1 MALDSLGFLRPIWG
15 FSMGYDQ
22 SKEKENPRGV
32 PAARERAS
40 INGPLEP
47 AHLAL
52 RLLRA
57 AVVPAEGW
65 RGGFDRVG
73 QEVFSVGRERTN
85 IEHISGFGK
94 KNVTLFRMTWEASG
108 PFREPVSARTRS
120 LRTGR
125 VPVPAPAGGT
135 GDFGIPREGL
145 QALLDQPGPIALLPT
160 APFGQRWF
168 GRIRLLAV
176 MCQKESRPVAIFCP
190 ASRIVNDAGAVVYV
204 SPAWAKPE

>member
-15 FSMGYDQ
+15 FSKGYDQ
-22 SKEKENPRGV
+22 SKEKESPRGV

-47 AHLAL
+47 AHLA

-57 AVVPAEGW
+57 AIPAEGW

-108 PFREPVSARTRS
+108 PFESPSAPE
-120 LRTGR
+120 L
-125 VPVPAPAGGT
+125 AP
-135 GDFGIPREGL
+135 
-145 QALLDQPGPIALLPT
+145 
-160 APFGQRWF
+160 
-168 GRIRLLAV
+168 
-176 MCQKESRPVAIFCP
+176 
-190 ASRIVNDAGAVVYV
+190 
-204 SPAWAKPE
+204 

>member
-15 FSMGYDQ
+15 FSKGYDQ
-22 SKEKENPRGV
+22 SKEKESPRGV

-47 AHLAL
+47 AHLA

-57 AVVPAEGW
+57 AIPAEGW

-94 KNVTLFRMTWEASG
+94 KNDTLFRMTWEASG
-108 PFREPVSARTRS
+108 PFESPSAPE
-120 LRTGR
+120 L
-125 VPVPAPAGGT
+125 AP
-135 GDFGIPREGL
+135 
-145 QALLDQPGPIALLPT
+145 
-160 APFGQRWF
+160 
-168 GRIRLLAV
+168 
-176 MCQKESRPVAIFCP
+176 
-190 ASRIVNDAGAVVYV
+190 
-204 SPAWAKPE
+204 